1 MFLTATLFLTK
12 ASSSVGGNRGAYT
25 SRRSFELEAGE
36 AVTDAAPLT
45 GIKVVDMTEALAGPY
60 CAMLL
65 GDLGADVIKIERP
78 GDGDQARGWGPPFL
92 EGESAYFLA
101 VNRNKRSIE
110 LDIKR
115 PGDLELLHTLIA
127 RADVFLTNNPR
138 LQSLARSK
146 LDPETL
152 RARHPKLVYGAISGY
167 GHTGPKANRGGYDII
182 AQGEAGLMALT
193 GPVDGGPSRFPTP
206 MADISGGIYTLLGVL
221 AALYARDNRARGT
234 GTGELV
240 DVALVDAQLSWLAN
254 LGASYFATG
263 KRPARLG
270 NAHPNVTP
278 YQPVRAQD
286 KSMIIAVGNE
296 RLWGRFCNVLGIEA
310 TIMLDPRFA
319 TNAQRNAHREE
330 LIELLEDVLARRPA
344 ASWVEELVAAGV
356 PAGPINFPD
365 ETLTDEQVV
374 ARRMIVELE
383 HPLIGVV
390 KSIAVPIRFASNGP
404 TYRRYPPRLGEHN
417 DEIRAQATGW

>member
-1 MFLTATLFLTK
+1 
-12 ASSSVGGNRGAYT
+12 
-25 SRRSFELEAGE
+25 
-36 AVTDAAPLT
+36 VTDSAPLT

-65 GDLGADVIKIERP
+65 GDLGADVVKVERP

-92 EGESAYFLA
+92 EGESAYFLSI
-101 VNRNKRSIE
+101 NRNKRSIE
-110 LDIKR
+110 LDTKNA
-115 PGDLELLHTLIA
+115 GDLRVLQTLIG

-138 LQSLARSK
+138 LTSLARVS
-146 LDPETL
+146 LDPKTL
-152 RARHPKLVYGAISGY
+152 RSRHPRLVYGAISGY

-193 GPVDGGPSRFPTP
+193 GPVEGGPTRFPSP
-206 MADISGGIYTLLGVL
+206 MADISGGIYTCMGVL
-221 AALYARDNRARGT
+221 AALYARDNRAAGS
-234 GTGELV
+234 GEGQLI

-254 LGASYFATG
+254 IGASYFATG
-263 KRPARLG
+263 KRPPRLG

-278 YQPVRAQD
+278 YQPVRARD
-286 KSMIIAVGNE
+286 KIMIIAVGNE
-296 RLWGRFCNVLGIEA
+296 RLWAKFCKVLGVEA
-310 TIMLDPRFA
+310 TLMVDARFM
-319 TNAQRNAHREE
+319 TNAQRSAHRIE
-330 LIELLEDVLARRPA
+330 LIDEIEKILVRRTA
-344 ASWVEELVAAGV
+344 AEWVEELVAAGI

-365 ETLTDEQVV
+365 EALADEQVV

-390 KSIAVPIRFASNGP
+390 RSIAAPMRFESNGP

-417 DEIRAQATGW
+417 AEIRAAAAKW

>member
-1 MFLTATLFLTK
+1 
-12 ASSSVGGNRGAYT
+12 
-25 SRRSFELEAGE
+25 
-36 AVTDAAPLT
+36 VTDLAPLT

-78 GDGDQARGWGPPFL
+78 AEGDQARGWGPPFL
-92 EGESAYFLA
+92 EGESAYFLS

-110 LDIKR
+110 LDIKQAD
-115 PGDLELLHTLIA
+115 DLRLLETLIG
-127 RADVFLTNNPR
+127 RADIFLTNNPK
-138 LQSLARSK
+138 LESLARSR

-152 RARHPKLVYGAISGY
+152 RARHRGLVYAAISGY
-167 GHTGPKANRGGYDII
+167 GHTGPKASRPGYDVI

-193 GPVDGGPSRFPTP
+193 GPTDGGPSRFPSP
-206 MADISGGIYTLLGVL
+206 MADISGGIYACMGIL
-221 AALYARDNRARGT
+221 AALYARDNRAT
-234 GTGELV
+234 GTGIGQFI

-254 LGASYFATG
+254 IGASFFATG

-278 YQPVRAQD
+278 YQPVRAKD
-286 KSMIIAVGNE
+286 KTMIIAVGNE
-296 RLWGRFCNVLGIEA
+296 RLWAKFCRILGVEG
-310 TIMLDPRFA
+310 TLMTDPRFA
-319 TNAQRNAHREE
+319 TNAERNVNRAELVG
-330 LIELLEDVLARRPA
+330 LIEDILVQRTA
-344 ASWVEELVAAGV
+344 AEWVEALVGAGI

-365 ETLTDEQVV
+365 ETLTDEHVL

-383 HPLIGVV
+383 HPVIGIV
-390 KSIAVPIRFASNGP
+390 KSIAAPMRFANNGP

-417 DEIRAQATGW
+417 AEVRAGAETW